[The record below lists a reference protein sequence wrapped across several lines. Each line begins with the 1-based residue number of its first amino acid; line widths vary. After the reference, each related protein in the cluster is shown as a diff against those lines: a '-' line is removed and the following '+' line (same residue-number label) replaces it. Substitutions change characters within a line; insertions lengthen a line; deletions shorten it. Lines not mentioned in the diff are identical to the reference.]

1 MDLHKPSHVVL
12 LSSPGLGHLIPT
24 IELAKRLL
32 IHHNFKLTIIAIK
45 SPTSHAESQILN
57 SATNPSLYTIIQIP
71 SPNIPSNLSVTAHL
85 CVTMRHAIPSIKS
98 TLKNLP
104 IRPSAFIVDI
114 FGTESLTL
122 AQELNIPKF
131 VYVASNAWFL
141 SLLVYSP
148 VLDEQIKGEY
158 VVLKEL
164 LKIPGCKPIRP
175 VDLVDPMHNRNDL
188 GYSEYLIIAN
198 NLSKSDAVL
207 VNTWDELQHRE
218 LKGLNGELSGL
229 LKVHVFAIGP
239 LVRQPESKLNQAT
252 ESVMKWLDKQPKE
265 SVVYVSFGSGGTMS
279 YEQMKEIALGLE
291 LSKQRFVWVV
301 RVPRGESADAAFF
314 TTGCSDGFDGELD
327 EIKKHLPDGFLER
340 IKNVGLLIQEWAPQV
355 AILKHPSIGCF
366 ISHCGWGS
374 VLESL
379 TNGVPIIAWPLYAEQ
394 RMNAAFLVEELG
406 VAVKTTMLPS
416 KNVVGREEIASL
428 VKKIILEEQNGKSN
442 NVRDKVREIMV
453 SGEKALYQG
462 GSSYIALSQV
472 ANIIDKQDFIR
483 L

>member
-45 SPTSHAESQILN
+45 SHTSHAESQILN

-71 SPNIPSNLSVTAHL
+71 SPNIPSHLSVTARL
-85 CVTMRHAIPSIKS
+85 YVTMRHAMPSIKS
-98 TLKNLP
+98 TLTNLP

-131 VYVASNAWFL
+131 VYVASHAWFL

-164 LKIPGCKPIRP
+164 LKIPGCKPVRP

-218 LKGLNGELSGL
+218 LKALN
-229 LKVHVFAIGP
+229 
-239 LVRQPESKLNQAT
+239 
-252 ESVMKWLDKQPKE
+252 
-265 SVVYVSFGSGGTMS
+265 
-279 YEQMKEIALGLE
+279 
-291 LSKQRFVWVV
+291 
-301 RVPRGESADAAFF
+301 
-314 TTGCSDGFDGELD
+314 
-327 EIKKHLPDGFLER
+327 
-340 IKNVGLLIQEWAPQV
+340 
-355 AILKHPSIGCF
+355 
-366 ISHCGWGS
+366 
-374 VLESL
+374 
-379 TNGVPIIAWPLYAEQ
+379 
-394 RMNAAFLVEELG
+394 
-406 VAVKTTMLPS
+406 
-416 KNVVGREEIASL
+416 
-428 VKKIILEEQNGKSN
+428 
-442 NVRDKVREIMV
+442 
-453 SGEKALYQG
+453 
-462 GSSYIALSQV
+462 
-472 ANIIDKQDFIR
+472 
-483 L
+483 